1 MKILHVNTND
11 IEGGAARAANRLHKG
26 LLQKNIYSRMIV
38 NNKKTDDFTV
48 ITLNTN
54 KLERIK
60 TKIRL
65 FLDEKL
71 KSIYFKRLKVTW
83 SCNLFCNKSLVN
95 FINKSNFDIVH
106 FHWINA
112 SMLSIKD
119 IKKINKPI
127 VWTMHDMWP
136 FTGGCHYSDNCVL
149 YKEDCNKC
157 KQLSNKKDTFLSG
170 CILKEKYSSYKKK
183 SIVYVTPS
191 EWLEKCSKESFLLKN
206 SNIKVIPNGIDLKIF
221 KKLDKNFCKKILNL
235 DLSKKYILFG
245 AMTSTSDK
253 RKGYDLLKR
262 ALSFFKEKFYLKDKD
277 IVLLVFGANKPQN
290 NENLPFDIN
299 YLGQI
304 SDDITLNIIY
314 NSADV
319 FIAPSRED
327 NLPNTIVEALS
338 CGVPCVAFNVGGMI
352 DLIEHKNNGYLAEP
366 FNIED
371 LAEGINFVL
380 EDENRWNNLSEN
392 ALNKAQKD
400 YNINDISD
408 KYIDLYKKILGC
420 DDK

>member
-119 IKKINKPI
+119 IKKINKQI

-170 CILKEKYSSYKKK
+170 YILKEKYSSYKKK

-221 KKLDKNFCKKILNL
+221 KRLDKNFCKKILNL